1 MLPSMAAP
9 YRVGVVGYGWAASA
23 HIPAIAGTGLAEVTA
38 VASSRPLDADEL
50 ARRHGRPV
58 RVHTSFEALLADP
71 EVDVLDL
78 CSFPRHH
85 AEQAIAAA
93 RAGKHLIVEKPLALN
108 LADAR
113 WVAEEVQ
120 RAGVGFC
127 LCFEVR
133 FSAQFRAVRA
143 LLDAGLIG
151 EVHLAEVDYYHGV
164 GPWYGQFRWS
174 AKRAEAGS
182 SLLSAGCHA
191 LDALLLVMGPDAQP
205 VEVTAYAT
213 SSKSPHFATCDF
225 PTSQINL
232 VRFAD
237 GRIGKS
243 TSCLDALQPYTLRAH
258 ILGSH
263 GAIDGN
269 RFHSEKLDGLER
281 SRWSQLSAGVVDS
294 GDVKDH
300 PYEAQFRAFF
310 EALTRGETMPLTGIQ
325 AALATHELLFAADTS
340 ATEGRPIRLPLP

>member
-1 MLPSMAAP
+1 MQHT

-23 HIPAIAGTGLAEVTA
+23 HIPAIRATGLGEVTA
-38 VASSRPLDADEL
+38 VVSSRPLDADEIS
-50 ARRHGRPV
+50 RQHGRPM
-58 RVHTSFEALLADP
+58 RVHQSFEELLADP
-71 EVDVLDL
+71 EIDLVDL
-78 CSFPRHH
+78 CSFPRDH
-85 AEQAIAAA
+85 AAQAIAAA
-93 RAGKHLIVEKPLALN
+93 RAGKHLIVEKPLALT

-113 WVAEEVQ
+113 RVAEEVR
-120 RAGVGFC
+120 RAGVAFC

-133 FSAQFRAVRA
+133 FSAQFRAIRS

-191 LDALLLVMGPDAQP
+191 LDALLLVMGPGARP
-205 VEVTAYAT
+205 EEVTAYAT
-213 SSKSPHFATCDF
+213 SSKSPHFAACDF
-225 PTSQINL
+225 PTSQVNL

-237 GRIGKS
+237 GRIGKT
-243 TSCLDALQPYTLRAH
+243 TSCLDALQPYTFRAH
-258 ILGSH
+258 VLGSH
-263 GAIDGN
+263 GAIDGD
-269 RFHSEKLDGLER
+269 RFHSEKLPGLER
-281 SRWSQLSAGVVDS
+281 SRWSRLSCGVVDS

-310 EALTRGETMPLTGIQ
+310 ETLGRGEPMPLTGIEE
-325 AALATHELLFAADTS
+325 ALATHELLFAADTS
-340 ATEGRPIRLPLP
+340 ANEGRPVRLREL